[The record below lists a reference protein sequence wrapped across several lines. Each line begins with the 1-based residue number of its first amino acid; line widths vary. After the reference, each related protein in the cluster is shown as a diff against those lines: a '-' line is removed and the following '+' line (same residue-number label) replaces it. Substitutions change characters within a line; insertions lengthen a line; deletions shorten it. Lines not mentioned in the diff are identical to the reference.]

1 MSFLLR
7 LCLGLFLL
15 APSLVYAEVLET
27 PGDGDKLSGIGVIRG
42 WKCDAGDITV
52 KFSDADGNEAGTVS
66 MVYGSERPDTEIA
79 CGDTNNGFVAIYNWA
94 ILGSSEY
101 TAQAY
106 DDGVPFGNEHS
117 FAVTKAGTD
126 DDADR
131 NYLPTAEARVVVPNF
146 PAPGETTTFEW
157 NRSTQHLEMV
167 MWTAATDL
175 GTCVEELTVG
185 TEEMCSGS
193 LTIAGSDINY
203 TFTVDA
209 DGQACIAGT
218 GVTAIDGCHAA
229 SLPAALDQLGISITK
244 NDDGSW
250 TIHSLPVPEPVDSLV
265 DLGTCE
271 VDLVVHPG
279 EMCGGSI
286 LGISF
291 TFSVD
296 AEGEACVDDA
306 ADLLDGCYDTDDA
319 LNAAISIANAAV
331 TKNADN
337 SWTID
342 RLP

>member
-1 MSFLLR
+1 MFFWLR

-15 APSLVYAEVLET
+15 APSLVHAEVLET
-27 PGDGDKLSGIGVIRG
+27 PGNGDKLSGLGLIRG
-42 WKCDAGDITV
+42 WKCEAGDITV
-52 KFSDADGNEAGTVS
+52 KLSDADGNAVETVP
-66 MVYGSERPDTEIA
+66 MVYRSERGDTSGA

-94 ILGSSEY
+94 NLGSGAY

-106 DDGVPFGNEHS
+106 DDDVPVGAEHS
-117 FAVTKAGTD
+117 FTVTKAGRN

-131 NYLPTAEARVVVPNF
+131 DYLKEAEARVVVPNF
-146 PAPGETTTFEW
+146 PEPGETTTFEW
-157 NRSTQHLEMV
+157 NQSTQHLEMV

-175 GTCVEELTVG
+175 GPCVEELTVG

-218 GVTAIDGCHAA
+218 GVTAIDGCHAV
-229 SLPAALDQLGISITK
+229 SLPGILEDIGVSVTR

-250 TIHSLPVPEPVDSLV
+250 TIDSLPVPEPVDSFV
-265 DLGTCE
+265 NLGTCK
-271 VDLVVHPG
+271 VDLIVQPG
-279 EMCGGSI
+279 AMCSGSI
-286 LGISF
+286 LGIDF
-291 TFSVD
+291 TFSVNAD
-296 AEGEACVDDA
+296 GQACIDETGI
-306 ADLLDGCYDTDDA
+306 LDGCFDTDDA
-319 LNAAISIANAAV
+319 LNAAISIANAAA